1 MHFQLTESFNSYRP
15 NCVFSSS
22 SPLAYFHLLVRS
34 PLDESVPFR
43 ERRETKRKPLLEYCP
58 QDFLLFRLWFR
69 WCAVE
74 CTLWIGR
81 QAPEQVL
88 SETIF
93 GKWIECKSVNEIE
106 SCILLGHASINIISG
121 TSRFDRAPVRCH
133 SSEKAAEKKNWFI
146 LWMRLRVFQ
155 FESMCTCTA
164 CTHRLRQL
172 WMGLGC
178 IPPWW
183 RQLKHCLFVKFKRA
197 TLSPYAHNRISLFL
211 FRVSS
216 IVGCVD

>member
-22 SPLAYFHLLVRS
+22 SPLVYFHLLVRS

-133 SSEKAAEKKNWFI
+133 SSEKPAEKKLIYFMNAPESFSVSCARARRAHIDSVNGFGVYTTVVASTQALFI
-146 LWMRLRVFQ
+146 C
-155 FESMCTCTA
+155 E
-164 CTHRLRQL
+164 
-172 WMGLGC
+172 
-178 IPPWW
+178 I
-183 RQLKHCLFVKFKRA
+183 
-197 TLSPYAHNRISLFL
+197 
-211 FRVSS
+211 
-216 IVGCVD
+216 